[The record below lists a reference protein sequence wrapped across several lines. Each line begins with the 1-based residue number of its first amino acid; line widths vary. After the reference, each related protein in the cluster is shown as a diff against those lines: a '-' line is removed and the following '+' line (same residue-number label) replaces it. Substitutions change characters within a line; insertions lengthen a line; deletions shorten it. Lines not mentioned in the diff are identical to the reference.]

1 MSNSFSGRFTVPVIL
16 AVLVIALF
24 TLAILQ
30 YRWTTQMG
38 EVTGLRIGTDLK
50 AMMMDWHLD
59 FFRQLSDLP
68 VGLQVGP
75 EAGAH
80 DTWKIFLQRYQVWT
94 NIAVDASLV
103 RDVYVWETGTSA
115 QPRLLRFNL
124 QKATLDPV
132 AAPGDLDQLLGVLRS
147 HSTNLTTAYR
157 VAESLAASHSSE
169 TTPLPTAP
177 PGAAVTSTGWQFDPS
192 VPALAHSIH
201 HHALPGSS
209 ARHQPHAV
217 DWIVAVF
224 DWDKI
229 ETELI
234 PRLAERYFGNPEGLE
249 FKVAVVSAVNGRP
262 DQVLYASDPGFG
274 ISGGADATMNIF
286 GPPPQNLESRVWQ
299 PRPRAS
305 SASSPN
311 DWQNVSGLIWFPVIQ
326 YSGKKQVWELR
337 VRHRRDSLASIIAGV
352 RRRNLIVGLG
362 VLSVLAGAII
372 MLLVA
377 SYRAQTLSRLQM
389 QFVASVSHELR
400 TPLAVLS
407 SATENIA
414 DGIVRDPSR
423 REQYRAIMRKQIRQ
437 LSEIVDHVLLFAA
450 TTQSAPSYNLRSV
463 AVLPVVQLVVEDSLG
478 FVEQNGINLECHV
491 ADDLPPVWGDPAVL
505 SQCMQTLIVNAI
517 KYGGEN
523 RWVGVEAKLGQAAGG
538 QEMQITVRD
547 RGIGIKGSEL
557 PHIFKPYR
565 SPSVTAANIHGSG
578 LGLSLA
584 KRLVEAIGGQITV
597 ASELGKGSAFTL
609 HLRTAPRAEVQPR
622 EAAPVAHA

>member
-1 MSNSFSGRFTVPVIL
+1 MVPVIL

-50 AMMMDWHLD
+50 AMMVDWQLD

-75 EAGAH
+75 DAGAH
-80 DTWKIFLQRYQVWT
+80 DTWKVYLQRYQVWT

-103 RDVYVWETGTSA
+103 RDVYIWETSTSA
-115 QPRLLRFNL
+115 QPRLLRFSL
-124 QKATLDPV
+124 SQQALEPV
-132 AAPGDLDQLLGVLRS
+132 AVPRNLNRLLELLRT
-147 HSTNLTTAYR
+147 HSTNLATAYR
-157 VAESLAASHSSE
+157 TAESVGASHSSE
-169 TTPLPTAP
+169 TTPLPSAP
-177 PGAAVTSTGWQFDPS
+177 PGSAATSTGWQFDPS
-192 VPALAHSIH
+192 IPALAHPIH

-209 ARHQPHAV
+209 GRPRPDAV
-217 DWIVAVF
+217 DWIVTVF

-234 PRLAERYFGNPEGLE
+234 PRLADRYFGNPEGLE
-249 FKVAVVSAVNGRP
+249 FKVAVVTAVNGKP
-262 DQVLYASDPGFG
+262 DQVIYASDPGFG
-274 ISGGADATMNIF
+274 VSGSADATMNIF
-286 GPPPQNLESRVWQ
+286 GPAPQNLESRVWQ
-299 PRPRAS
+299 PRPRAT
-305 SASSPN
+305 SASRPN

-326 YSGKKQVWELR
+326 YSGNKQTWELR

-362 VLSVLAGAII
+362 VLSVLAGAIV

-377 SYRAQTLSRLQM
+377 SYRAQTLSKLQM

-414 DGIVRDPSR
+414 DGIVRDSR
-423 REQYRAIMRKQIRQ
+423 RLEQYRAMMRKQIRQ

-450 TTQSAPSYNLRSV
+450 TTESVPSYNPRPV
-463 AVLPVVQLVVEDSLG
+463 AVLPVVQSVIDDLRG
-478 FVEQNGINLECHV
+478 FAEQNGINLECRI
-491 ADDLPPVWGDPAVL
+491 ADDLPPVWGEAAVL
-505 SQCMQTLIVNAI
+505 SQCLQTLIVNSI
-517 KYGGEN
+517 KYRGEN
-523 RWVGVEAKLGQAAGG
+523 RWVGIEAKLEQTGG
-538 QEMQITVRD
+538 REEVQITVRD
-547 RGIGIKGSEL
+547 HGLGIKRSEL
-557 PHIFKPYR
+557 PHIFKPFYR

-584 KRLVEAIGGQITV
+584 KKLVEAIGGQITV
-597 ASELGKGSAFTL
+597 ASELGKGSAFSL
-609 HLRTAPRAEVQPR
+609 HLRAARAEVQAT